1 MMLRRCL
8 LFLETYPYA
17 MNAWHVLSIFLP
29 VKLKRGATSRSK
41 YLQNCA
47 VLQAQIQNETL
58 PINVSALPAK
68 LCHDEE
74 IKRVVLTFGD
84 KAEPSNGTVAI
95 EPFLPQSRR
104 QDGETMTGGTRTR
117 EFEARLAA
125 IAAAAERMLDS
136 LLSPAILPG
145 ETVRPARFLEAMRYA
160 SLGGG
165 KRFRPFL
172 TIETARLLG
181 AEGEGVL
188 RAAAAVEMVHCYS
201 LVHDDLPALDNDDLR
216 RGRPATH
223 KAFDE
228 ATAIL
233 AGDGLLTYAFDVTAD
248 PATHPDSG
256 VRIALVLAL
265 ARAAG
270 LGGMIGGQ
278 VLDLEAEQVLERH
291 KAEAVIKLQAMKTGA
306 LLHYAIE
313 AGAIL
318 GRADAQVRAALSRYG
333 RALGAAFQVADDIL
347 DVEADALALGKRA
360 GKDAGRNKATL
371 VAALG
376 IDAARERRD
385 SLVAAAIAAL
395 DSFPQGTKATV
406 LKAAARFVAARNH

>member
-1 MMLRRCL
+1 
-8 LFLETYPYA
+8 
-17 MNAWHVLSIFLP
+17 
-29 VKLKRGATSRSK
+29 
-41 YLQNCA
+41 
-47 VLQAQIQNETL
+47 
-58 PINVSALPAK
+58 
-68 LCHDEE
+68 
-74 IKRVVLTFGD
+74 
-84 KAEPSNGTVAI
+84 
-95 EPFLPQSRR
+95 
-104 QDGETMTGGTRTR
+104 
-117 EFEARLAA
+117 
-125 IAAAAERMLDS
+125 
-136 LLSPAILPG
+136 
-145 ETVRPARFLEAMRYA
+145 MRYA

-172 TIETARLLG
+172 LIETARLLG
-181 AEGEGVL
+181 VEGDGVL
-188 RAAAAVEMVHCYS
+188 RAAAAVEMIHCYS

-216 RGRPATH
+216 RGKPATH
-223 KAFDE
+223 KAFGE

-233 AGDGLLTYAFDVTAD
+233 AGDGLLTYAFDVMAD
-248 PATHPDSG
+248 SATHPDSG

-270 LGGMIGGQ
+270 LGNMIGGQ
-278 VLDLEAEQVLERH
+278 VLDLEAEQALEPH
-291 KAEAVIKLQAMKTGA
+291 KAEAVIRLQAMKTGA
-306 LLHYAIE
+306 LLHYAVD

-318 GRADAQVRAALSRYG
+318 GRAGVQVRAALSRYG
-333 RALGAAFQVADDIL
+333 RALGAAFQVSDDIL

-406 LKAAARFVAARNH
+406 LKGAARFVAARTH

>member
-1 MMLRRCL
+1 
-8 LFLETYPYA
+8 
-17 MNAWHVLSIFLP
+17 
-29 VKLKRGATSRSK
+29 
-41 YLQNCA
+41 
-47 VLQAQIQNETL
+47 
-58 PINVSALPAK
+58 
-68 LCHDEE
+68 
-74 IKRVVLTFGD
+74 
-84 KAEPSNGTVAI
+84 
-95 EPFLPQSRR
+95 
-104 QDGETMTGGTRTR
+104 MTGGTRTG
-117 EFEARLAA
+117 EFEAKLAA
-125 IAAAAERMLDS
+125 IAAATERMLDS
-136 LLSPAILPG
+136 LLNSAILPG
-145 ETVRPARFLEAMRYA
+145 ETVRPTQFLEAMRYA

-181 AEGEGVL
+181 AEGAGVL

-216 RGRPATH
+216 RGRPTTH
-223 KAFDE
+223 KAFGE

-233 AGDGLLTYAFDVTAD
+233 VGDGLLTYAFDVMAD
-248 PATHPDSG
+248 PATHPDPG
-256 VRIALVLAL
+256 VRAELVLAL

-278 VLDLEAEQVLERH
+278 VLDLEAELALEPH
-291 KAEAVIKLQAMKTGA
+291 NAEAVIKLQAMKTGA
-306 LLHYAIE
+306 LLHYAVD

-318 GRADAQVRAALSRYG
+318 GQADAQVRATLSRYG

-347 DVEADALALGKRA
+347 DVEADGLALGKRA

-376 IDAARERRD
+376 IDLARERRD

-395 DSFPQGTKATV
+395 DSLPQGTKASV
-406 LKAAARFVAARNH
+406 LKEAAHFVAARTH

>member
-1 MMLRRCL
+1 
-8 LFLETYPYA
+8 
-17 MNAWHVLSIFLP
+17 
-29 VKLKRGATSRSK
+29 
-41 YLQNCA
+41 
-47 VLQAQIQNETL
+47 
-58 PINVSALPAK
+58 
-68 LCHDEE
+68 
-74 IKRVVLTFGD
+74 
-84 KAEPSNGTVAI
+84 
-95 EPFLPQSRR
+95 
-104 QDGETMTGGTRTR
+104 MTGGTRTR
-117 EFEARLAA
+117 EFEAKLAA
-125 IAAAAERMLDS
+125 IAAATERMLDS
-136 LLSPAILPG
+136 LLNSAILPG
-145 ETVRPARFLEAMRYA
+145 ETVRPTQFLEAMRYA

-181 AEGEGVL
+181 AEGAGVL

-216 RGRPATH
+216 RGRPTTH
-223 KAFDE
+223 KAFGE

-233 AGDGLLTYAFDVTAD
+233 VGDGLLTYAFDVMAD
-248 PATHPDSG
+248 PATHPDPG
-256 VRIALVLAL
+256 VRAELVLAL

-278 VLDLEAEQVLERH
+278 VLDLEAELALEPH
-291 KAEAVIKLQAMKTGA
+291 NAEAVIKLQAMKTGA
-306 LLHYAIE
+306 LLHYAVD

-318 GRADAQVRAALSRYG
+318 GRADAQVRATLSRYG

-347 DVEADALALGKRA
+347 DVEADGLALGKRA

-395 DSFPQGTKATV
+395 DSLPQGTKASV
-406 LKAAARFVAARNH
+406 LKEAAHFVAARTH